1 MKALFFIA
9 TCLFVNVSFSQADS
23 YLAAIPKYN
32 ESSDFEDNR
41 YEKMTWQQF
50 YRLDEINEPVDPMN
64 YDSDLMNAALFF
76 AINKYRSTLGLSLL
90 SFEPRL
96 RDAAMIHSD
105 QMVKR
110 NFFDHQNPYDAKIRM
125 PNNRAELCGFNGE
138 HLAENL
144 ARMFVDMQNLPTYT
158 QLADKVIS
166 ALSKSKDHDK
176 HMRDPK
182 YDRLGTG
189 FIFENKPTSGVYYF
203 RTSQNF
209 GKNW

>member
-1 MKALFFIA
+1 
-9 TCLFVNVSFSQADS
+9 
-23 YLAAIPKYN
+23 
-32 ESSDFEDNR
+32 
-41 YEKMTWQQF
+41 
-50 YRLDEINEPVDPMN
+50 
-64 YDSDLMNAALFF
+64 
-76 AINKYRSTLGLSLL
+76 
-90 SFEPRL
+90 
-96 RDAAMIHSD
+96 
-105 QMVKR
+105 MVKR

-166 ALSKSKDHDK
+166 ALSKSKDHEK

-189 FIFENKPTSGVYYF
+189 FIFENKTYIWSVLFSYF
-203 RTSQNF
+203 AKLWKKLVN
-209 GKNW
+209 

>member
-1 MKALFFIA
+1 MKTLFFLA
-9 TCLFVNVSFSQADS
+9 SCFCVSSTFAQVDN

-32 ESSDFEDNR
+32 ESSDFEDPR

-50 YRLDEINEPVDPMN
+50 YRLEETNEAVDPMN

-76 AINKYRSTLGLSLL
+76 AINKYRSTLGLQVLN
-90 SFEPRL
+90 FEPRL
-96 RDAAMIHSD
+96 RDAAMIQSD

-158 QLADKVIS
+158 QLADKVVS
-166 ALSKSKDHDK
+166 TLSKSKEHNK
-176 HMRDPK
+176 HMVDPK

-189 FIFENKPTSGVYYF
+189 FIFENKPTSGFFYF
-203 RTSQNF
+203 RTAQNF
-209 GKNW
+209 GKSW